1 MLKTKE
7 SSVRL
12 HFASALQDRPS
23 REVPTKHSSQMI
35 FSVTF
40 LPFTH
45 TIYTLITRKSKRGY
59 LERKTLNKFS
69 TTQHTHLLERELL
82 ILNEKSL
89 QSLLPSLSHCHTLRG
104 DLYPNTIH
112 TFSECRECFGAW
124 KALGI
129 CQKKP
134 MRLGE
139 CNQAYC
145 RIWKVSEDKTSRS
158 PLVTEAWR
166 AQVHWIDQI
175 WRVFCYSCTLTYS
188 LVDRFRLGGS
198 RRGFSLSSSI
208 SSSITHLSILLCLHL
223 YSLLFKL
230 FFYCSLWLNMAQSS
244 VTSLLRIFTLIPHFD
259 KLE

>member
-1 MLKTKE
+1 MRDTCKTFCLEDFKCDFLT
-7 SSVRL
+7 L
-12 HFASALQDRPS
+12 HPYY
-23 REVPTKHSSQMI
+23 
-35 FSVTF
+35 
-40 LPFTH
+40 
-45 TIYTLITRKSKRGY
+45 IYPHNPQKQRGY
-59 LERKTLNKFS
+59 LERKTLHWFS

-208 SSSITHLSILLCLHL
+208 SSSITRLGVILYLRLSSLTLVL
-223 YSLLFKL
+223 YFFCLLFMSSCVCTGVNPVIVL
-230 FFYCSLWLNMAQSS
+230 FYSCSTL
-244 VTSLLRIFTLIPHFD
+244 SLS
-259 KLE
+259 